1 VAHNEALTKSIP
13 GLSRIARRFWPHLRK
28 ERRLIATSLLA
39 LLAEVGLRLLEPWP
53 LKFVFD
59 SVLASNPASNP
70 SGVPFLDK
78 LDPSTLLIASAVAVV
93 AITALRAL
101 AAYINTVGFAMVGN
115 RVLTRV
121 RSDLYAHM
129 QRLSLSFHTKAR
141 GGDLVVRVIS
151 DVSQLKDV
159 AITALLPLVAHGL
172 ILLGMVGLMAWLNW
186 QLTLLALVTVPL
198 FWLSTMRLTK
208 RIQDA
213 ARKQRKREGAMAAT
227 ASESLGAI
235 KIVQALSLEN
245 ILSASFFSQNKES
258 LKQDAKASKL
268 SASLERTVDVLIA
281 VSTGL
286 VLWYGATLVM
296 NKSLTPGDLLVF
308 LTYLKN
314 AFKPVRDFA
323 KYTGRLAKATA
334 AGERVLDLLDREP
347 DVQDLPNARPA
358 PALRGAVA
366 FENVSFAYEPGHPVL
381 RDINL
386 NIEPGRCVALVG
398 PSGNGKSTLVG
409 MILRLYDPSTG
420 SVKIDGRD
428 IRDYTL
434 DSLRAQVGVVMQDT
448 VLFAASA
455 RDNIAYGAPQATD
468 EEIIAAARL
477 ANAHDFIEALP
488 EGYDTILGE
497 RGSTLSNGQR
507 QRIAIA
513 RAAIRRAPILI
524 LDEPTTGLDEEN
536 ERAVME
542 ALQRLMV
549 GRTTF
554 LITHKLAHAQFAD
567 TVMVL
572 ENGRIV
578 EQGSYNELL
587 KGGRLHRQIYTVK
600 TTAREDGVHHMVPS
614 TRTTRKEHQIVLA
627 TLELS
632 GRHDTAWPDGQD
644 GDKEKS
650 LNPPT
655 QDAEVLAALPPYVSQ
670 TANPRHLS
678 RRWTL
683 AGGLGAILAAVVVLA
698 VATGT
703 GVGVLGAKTVS
714 VPSTPAQNTPIT
726 SIILPTQV
734 AAVPPIETAQARMG
748 STTIE
753 GRSVVTFSGEL
764 TGVVATAW
772 SPDNRRLALGS
783 MDRSVRILDTQTGKV
798 ATLKGHKA
806 EVFNVSWSPDG
817 QTLASGGAD
826 RTVRLW
832 SAEGKPVA
840 LLEHDSGLSSSFA
853 WMPDG
858 KTLASV
864 STGLD
869 LFLWGPYSEKVTYL
883 QGGANAITSLRWSP
897 DGSTLAAGSND
908 RSVRLWR
915 ADGTLIK
922 TLYGHDSE
930 VYCLAWSPDG
940 KILASGSNDKTVR
953 LWSASGDAL
962 ATLSGHTEFVNSVAW
977 SPDGSTL
984 ASAGDRTARLWNPDG
999 TSAAVLTH
1007 PAAMVLTVAWSPD
1020 GKTLATSTADD
1031 TVWLWR

>member
-1 VAHNEALTKSIP
+1 VARDEALTKSIP

-59 SVLASNPASNP
+59 SVLATNPGGSP
-70 SGVPFLDK
+70 SGVPFLDR
-78 LDPSTLLIASAVAVV
+78 LDPSTLLIVSAVAIV

-101 AAYINTVGFAMVGN
+101 AAYMNTVGFAMVGN

-172 ILLGMVGLMAWLNW
+172 ILLGMVGLMMVLNW

-198 FWLSTMRLTK
+198 FWLSTLRLTR

-286 VLWYGATLVM
+286 VLWYGTTLVM

-347 DVQDLPNARPA
+347 DVRDLPNARPA

-366 FENVSFAYEPGHPVL
+366 FENVSFEYEPGRPVL

-386 NIEPGRCVALVG
+386 NVEPGRCVALVG

-420 SVKIDGRD
+420 SVRIDGRD

-455 RDNIAYGAPQATD
+455 RDNIAYGAPDPTD

-488 EGYDTILGE
+488 EGYDTVLGE

-513 RAAIRRAPILI
+513 RAAIRRAPMLI

-554 LITHKLAHAQFAD
+554 LITHKLAHAQLAD

-578 EQGSYNELL
+578 EQGSYGELL
-587 KGGRLHRQIYTVK
+587 HSGRLHRQIYTVK
-600 TTAREDGVHHMVPS
+600 TAAREELMHHTAPA

-632 GRHDTAWPDGQD
+632 GRHDTVRPDAQSSD
-644 GDKEKS
+644 NEKR

-655 QDAEVLAALPPYVSQ
+655 QEAEALAALPPYVSRV
-670 TANPRHLS
+670 ANPRRLS
-678 RRWTL
+678 RRWTM
-683 AGGLGAILAAVVVLA
+683 AGGLGAILAVVVLA
-698 VATGT
+698 IATGT
-703 GVGVLGAKTVS
+703 GMGVNGAKIVS
-714 VPSTPAQNTPIT
+714 VPSTPAQHTPSLP
-726 SIILPTQV
+726 SIISPTQV
-734 AAVPPIETAQARMG
+734 AVPPIETAQARMG

-753 GRSVVTFSGEL
+753 GRNVITFSGEL

-783 MDRSVRILDTQTGKV
+783 MDSSVRILDTQTGQV

-832 SAEGKPVA
+832 SAEGSPIA

-853 WMPDG
+853 WLPDG

-869 LFLWGPYSEKVTYL
+869 LFLWGPYSQQVTYL

-922 TLYGHDSE
+922 ALYGHDSE
-930 VYCLAWSPDG
+930 VYCLSWSPDG

-977 SPDGSTL
+977 SPDGKTL
-984 ASAGDRTARLWNPDG
+984 ASAGDKTARLWNPDG
-999 TSAAVLTH
+999 TPAAVLTH

>member
-1 VAHNEALTKSIP
+1 
-13 GLSRIARRFWPHLRK
+13 
-28 ERRLIATSLLA
+28 
-39 LLAEVGLRLLEPWP
+39 
-53 LKFVFD
+53 
-59 SVLASNPASNP
+59 
-70 SGVPFLDK
+70 
-78 LDPSTLLIASAVAVV
+78 
-93 AITALRAL
+93 
-101 AAYINTVGFAMVGN
+101 
-115 RVLTRV
+115 
-121 RSDLYAHM
+121 
-129 QRLSLSFHTKAR
+129 
-141 GGDLVVRVIS
+141 LVVRVIS

-159 AITALLPLVAHGL
+159 AITALLPLFAHGL
-172 ILLGMVGLMAWLNW
+172 ILLGMVGLMLWLNW
-186 QLTLLALVTVPL
+186 QLTLLALVTVPF
-198 FWLSTMRLTK
+198 FWLSTLRLSK

-281 VSTGL
+281 ISTGL

-347 DVQDLPNARPA
+347 DVRDLPYAIPA
-358 PALRGAVA
+358 PALRGAIA
-366 FENVSFAYEPGHPVL
+366 FENVSFEYEPGRPVL

-409 MILRLYDPSTG
+409 MILRLYDPCMG
-420 SVKIDGRD
+420 AVKIDGRD
-428 IRDYTL
+428 IREYTL
-434 DSLRAQVGVVMQDT
+434 DSLRSQVGVVMQDT

-455 RDNIAYGAPQATD
+455 RDNIAYGAPDATD

-488 EGYDTILGE
+488 EGYDTVLGE

-507 QRIAIA
+507 QRISIA

-554 LITHKLAHAQFAD
+554 LITHKLAHAQLAD

-578 EQGSYNELL
+578 EQGPYGELL
-587 KGGRLHRQIYTVK
+587 HSGRLHRQIYTVK
-600 TTAREDGVHHMVPS
+600 TAKEEGVHHLVPT

-627 TLELS
+627 TLEVS
-632 GRHDTAWPDGQD
+632 DRHNTAWPDGQTTD
-644 GDKEKS
+644 NENKPKS
-650 LNPPT
+650 PA
-655 QDAEVLAALPPYVSQ
+655 QDAEALAALPTYVSQ
-670 TANPRHLS
+670 VSKPKHLS

-683 AGGLGAILAAVVVLA
+683 AGGLGAIVAAVVVLA
-698 VATGT
+698 IATGT
-703 GVGVLGAKTVS
+703 GMGVSGAKTVA
-714 VPSTPAQNTPIT
+714 VPSTPAQNTPSLP
-726 SIILPTQV
+726 SIISPTQV
-734 AAVPPIETAQARMG
+734 AALPIETAQASMG

-764 TGVVATAW
+764 TGVVSIAW

-783 MDRSVRILDTQTGKV
+783 MDSTVRILDTQTGQV
-798 ATLKGHKA
+798 ATLRGHKA
-806 EVFNVSWSPDG
+806 EVFNVSWSPDD

-832 SAEGKPVA
+832 SAEGRPLAV
-840 LLEHDSGLSSSFA
+840 LERDSGLSPSFA

-858 KTLASV
+858 KTLASL
-864 STGLD
+864 SSGLD
-869 LFLWGPYSEKVTYL
+869 LFLWGPGGEKVTSL
-883 QGGANAITSLRWSP
+883 QGGADAITGLRWSP
-897 DGSTLAAGSND
+897 DGSIIAAGSND
-908 RSVRLWR
+908 KTVRLWR
-915 ADGTLIK
+915 ADGTLMK

-930 VYCLAWSPDG
+930 VYCLSWSPDG

-977 SPDGSTL
+977 SPDGKTL

-999 TSAAVLTH
+999 TPARVLTH
-1007 PAAMVLTVAWSPD
+1007 PAPMVLNVAWSPD
-1020 GKTLATSTADD
+1020 GKTLATSTSDD

>member
-1 VAHNEALTKSIP
+1 LARNDELRKSLP

-39 LLAEVGLRLLEPWP
+39 LFAEVGLRLLEPWP

-59 SVLASNPASNP
+59 SVLASKPGQNS
-70 SGVPFLDK
+70 SGVPLIDR
-78 LDPSTLLIASAVAVV
+78 LDPSTLLIAAAVAVV

-101 AAYINTVGFAMVGN
+101 ASYFNTVGFAMLGN

-121 RSDLYAHM
+121 RSELYAHM

-159 AITALLPLVAHGL
+159 AVTALLPMVAHAL
-172 ILLGMVGLMAWLNW
+172 ILLGMVGLMLWLNW

-198 FWLSTMRLTK
+198 FWLSTLRLSK

-235 KIVQALSLEN
+235 KVVQALSLEKT
-245 ILSASFFSQNKES
+245 LSAAFFSQNKES

-281 VSTGL
+281 ISTGL

-296 NKSLTPGDLLVF
+296 SKSLTPGDLLVF

-334 AGERVLDLLDREP
+334 AGERVLDLLEREP
-347 DVQDLPNARPA
+347 DVRDLPNAIPA
-358 PALRGAVA
+358 PGLRGAVA
-366 FENVSFAYEPGHPVL
+366 FENVSFEYEPGRPVL
-381 RDINL
+381 RGINL
-386 NIEPGRCVALVG
+386 DVEPGGHVALVG
-398 PSGNGKSTLVG
+398 ASGNGKSTLVG
-409 MILRLYDPSTG
+409 MILRLYDPSRG

-428 IRDYTL
+428 IREYTL
-434 DSLRAQVGVVMQDT
+434 DSLRAQISVVMQDT
-448 VLFAASA
+448 ILFAASA
-455 RDNIAYGAPQATD
+455 RDNIAYGAPNATD

-488 EGYDTILGE
+488 EGFDTVLGE
-497 RGSTLSNGQR
+497 RGATLSNGQR

-513 RAAIRRAPILI
+513 RAAIRHAPILI

-536 ERAVME
+536 EHAVME

-554 LITHKLAHAQFAD
+554 LITHKLAHAQLAD
-567 TVMVL
+567 KVMVL

-578 EQGSYNELL
+578 EQGRYDELL
-587 KGGRLHRQIYTVK
+587 HSGRLQRQIYTVK
-600 TTAREDGVHHMVPS
+600 TIARGEHMHP

-627 TLELS
+627 TLEVS
-632 GRHDTAWPDGQD
+632 GSRDTALPDDQVSD
-644 GDKEKS
+644 NEIRPKS
-650 LNPPT
+650 PAYNT
-655 QDAEVLAALPPYVSQ
+655 QAQAAPPPYVSQ
-670 TANPRHLS
+670 ASQPRNLR

-683 AGGLGAILAAVVVLA
+683 AGGLGAIVAAVVVLA
-698 VATGT
+698 IATGT
-703 GVGVLGAKTVS
+703 GAGFSGAKTVS
-714 VPSTPAQNTPIT
+714 VPGTPAQNTPSLP
-726 SIILPTQV
+726 SIISPTQV
-734 AAVPPIETAQARMG
+734 AALPIETAQARIG

-764 TGVVATAW
+764 TGVVAIAW
-772 SPDNRRLALGS
+772 SPDNKRLALGS
-783 MDRSVRILDTQTGKV
+783 MDKSVRLLDTETGRV
-798 ATLKGHKA
+798 STLKGHTA

-826 RTVRLW
+826 KTVRLW
-832 SAEGKPVA
+832 NAEGQAVG
-840 LLEHDSGLSSSFA
+840 LLERKGGLSPSFA
-853 WMPDG
+853 WLPDG
-858 KTLASV
+858 KTLASL
-864 STGLD
+864 SSGLD
-869 LFLWGPYSEKVTYL
+869 LFLWGPGGERVTSL
-883 QGGANAITSLRWSP
+883 QGAADTITSLRWSP
-897 DGSTLAAGSND
+897 DGKVLAAGSND
-908 RSVRLWR
+908 KSVRLWR
-915 ADGTLIK
+915 ADGTHIT
-922 TLYGHDSE
+922 TLNGHESE

-940 KILASGSNDKTVR
+940 KVLASGSNDKTVR

-962 ATLSGHTEFVNSVAW
+962 ATLSGHTEFVNGVAW
-977 SPDGSTL
+977 SPDGNML
-984 ASAGDRTARLWNPDG
+984 ASAGDSTARLWHPDG
-999 TSAAVLTH
+999 TPAAVLPH